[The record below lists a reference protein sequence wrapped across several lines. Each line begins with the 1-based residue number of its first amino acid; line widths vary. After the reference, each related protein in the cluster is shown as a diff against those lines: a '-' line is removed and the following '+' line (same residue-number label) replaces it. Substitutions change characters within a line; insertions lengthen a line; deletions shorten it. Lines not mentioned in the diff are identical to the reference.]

1 MDGEDSKKE
10 QNIGG
15 TVGRNKGLITLLRI
29 RVVMQIWYLGVK
41 VLRTLVD

>member
-15 TVGRNKGLITLLRI
+15 TVGRKKGLITLLRI
-29 RVVMQIWYLGVK
+29 RVVMLGCQGLK
-41 VLRTLVD
+41 DSGGLEG